1 MPKQADKY
9 IFGYDNENEFKKLES
24 ALKKY
29 NMLAFKKLYF
39 EFYPSLKSGVLLGE
53 KVTVIKNGTKQ
64 IVYVC
69 PSDFDNGGSYNSFV
83 TCVKTMPNYVTKNTY
98 KNVTYYRYRD
108 RTYKNNNNTY
118 KWSSCNDSSLTSQ
131 GFVATGKTK

>member
-1 MPKQADKY
+1 MDEYVLNK
-9 IFGYDNENEFKKLES
+9 IIEFK
-24 ALKKY
+24 
-29 NMLAFKKLYF
+29 
-39 EFYPSLKSGVLLGE
+39 
-53 KVTVIKNGTKQ
+53 IKNDINTE
-64 IVYVC
+64 VFMHEY
-69 PSDFDNGGSYNSFV
+69 YE
-83 TCVKTMPNYVTKNTY
+83 NTY